1 MGAKRPDRLMPRCTD
16 EVGQVQPSP
25 SQVAER
31 FERAPDPT
39 YSVPGLDNT
48 IQPWRHAPQTPRS
61 TA

>member
-1 MGAKRPDRLMPRCTD
+1 MPRCTD

-31 FERAPDPT
+31 FEGAPDPT